1 MLKQRVITALVLVA
15 VVAGAI
21 FALSVRGFTVFLALV
36 VAIGLWEWA
45 ALAGLK
51 AQWSRLLYGA
61 LGLSLMG
68 LLGWGAAIWSAEP
81 RAHLIGEVLL
91 FAAGWWVLAILL
103 VSTYPATSSHWAA
116 RWQRG
121 LMGVLT
127 LVPAWLAFVYL
138 HAQVSGDWL
147 VVLLIGIV
155 AAADIGAYFVG
166 TRFGRHKL
174 APSVSPGKSWE
185 GFAGGVVA
193 SLLLV
198 LAVWLTVW
206 TRHLPLWQLLI
217 IAVATVL
224 ASVFGDL
231 FESMMKRQS
240 GVKDSSNLLPGHG
253 GVLDRL
259 DSLSAAAPIFAL
271 GLFLAQ

>member
-1 MLKQRVITALVLVA
+1 MLKQRVVTALVLVA
-15 VVAGAI
+15 VVMGAI
-21 FALSVRGFTVFLALV
+21 FTLPLRGFTGFLALV
-36 VAIGLWEWA
+36 VAVGLWEWA
-45 ALAGLK
+45 ALAGFK
-51 AQWSRLLYGA
+51 AQWSRLLYSA
-61 LGLSLMG
+61 LGLGLMA
-68 LLGWGAAIWSAEP
+68 LLGWGAALWTAAP
-81 RAHLIGEVLL
+81 RERLIGEILAL
-91 FAAGWWVLAILL
+91 AAGWWVLAILL
-103 VSTYPATSSHWAA
+103 VSTYPANSAHWAA

-138 HAQVSGDWL
+138 HSQTSGDWL
-147 VVLLIGIV
+147 VVFLLGLV

-185 GFAGGVVA
+185 GFAGGVAV

-198 LAVWLTVW
+198 LVVWQTVW
-206 TRHLPLWQLLI
+206 TRQLPLWQLLV
-217 IAVATVL
+217 IAGVTVL

-231 FESMMKRQS
+231 LESMMKRQG

-259 DSLSAAAPIFAL
+259 DSLSAAAPVFAL